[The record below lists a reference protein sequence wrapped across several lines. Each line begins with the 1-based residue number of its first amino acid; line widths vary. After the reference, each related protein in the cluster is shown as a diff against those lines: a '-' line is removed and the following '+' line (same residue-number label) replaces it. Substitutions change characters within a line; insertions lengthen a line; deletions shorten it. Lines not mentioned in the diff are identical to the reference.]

1 MSTITTRLAES
12 AEKFR
17 ADPAAGITNPSVTAT
32 LLNGH
37 ARLSSGP
44 FNWESDLGPAVG
56 GENLAPSPTAYLLGA
71 LAGCGA
77 IFMRDTLAPQFGVTL
92 TDVEATASCRA
103 DVAGLLGIEGTDPA
117 LSEIALALHIVSPDP
132 AERVDAMVAAWR
144 ERCPIY
150 LALLKPNSIALTTS
164 VDAAQPVEV

>member
-1 MSTITTRLAES
+1 MQSTATRLAES
-12 AEKFR
+12 ADAFR
-17 ADPAAGITNPSVTAT
+17 ADPASGITNPTVTAT

-37 ARLSSGP
+37 ARLTSGP

-77 IFMRDTLAPQFGVTL
+77 IFLRDTLAPQFGVTM
-92 TDVEATASCRA
+92 TNVEATASCRA
-103 DVAGLLGIEGTDPA
+103 DLAGLLGVEDADPA
-117 LSEIALALHIVSPDP
+117 LAEIGLSLRISSPDP
-132 AERVDAMVAAWR
+132 AERVEAMVAAWR

-150 LALLKPNSIALTTS
+150 LALLRQNPVSLDVQVTTS
-164 VDAAQPVEV
+164 

>member
-1 MSTITTRLAES
+1 MQTMTARINES
-12 AEKFR
+12 VEKFR
-17 ADPAAGITNPSVTAT
+17 ADPAAGVTTPSVTAT

-71 LAGCGA
+71 LAGCGVV
-77 IFMRDTLAPQFGVTL
+77 FLRDTLAPLFDVTL
-92 TDVEATASCRA
+92 DDIQATANCRA
-103 DVAGLLGIEGTDPA
+103 DVGGLLGIDGATPA
-117 LSEIALALHIVSPDP
+117 LEQIELRIQVSSSDP
-132 AERVDAMVAAWR
+132 SERVDAMFATWK

-150 LALLKPNSIALTTS
+150 LALINPNQIAVALE
-164 VDAAQPVEV
+164 VAADAR